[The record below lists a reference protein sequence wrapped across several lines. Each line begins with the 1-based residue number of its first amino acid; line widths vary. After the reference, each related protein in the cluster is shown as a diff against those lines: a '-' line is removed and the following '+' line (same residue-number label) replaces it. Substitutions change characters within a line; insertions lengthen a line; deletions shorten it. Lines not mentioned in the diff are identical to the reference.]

1 MREGRCG
8 ARLHLAFSA
17 RLVIGAAMPIKLT
30 TRLAQTALA
39 AATLATLSACA
50 GSTEGKDVAYVAR
63 DVESLYAE
71 AQRRLDKGNTLQA
84 AALFDE
90 VERQHPYSPW
100 ARRAQLMSAF
110 SYYIARDYNKAI
122 QNAQRFLSIHPG
134 NKDAPYAYYL
144 IALSYYEQ
152 ISDVN
157 RDQKITEQAQTALR
171 EVNRR
176 FPQTE
181 YAADARLKLDLV
193 ADHLAGK
200 EMEIG
205 RHYQRMGLWL
215 AADMRFRNVVEKFDT
230 TSHTPEALYRLCESS
245 LALGIP
251 EEAVKYAAVLGANY
265 PGTEWYEKAFKLVNK
280 HAAGVVAS

>member
-1 MREGRCG
+1 MQ
-8 ARLHLAFSA
+8 S
-17 RLVIGAAMPIKLT
+17 KLT
-30 TRLAQTALA
+30 SRVAVAALA
-39 AATLATLSACA
+39 AFAFGSLSACA
-50 GSTEGKDVAYVAR
+50 GGGGEKDVAYVAR

-122 QNAQRFLSIHPG
+122 TNAQRFLSIHPG

-176 FPQTE
+176 FPQSE

-205 RHYQRMGLWL
+205 RHYQRSGLWL
-215 AADMRFRNVVEKFDT
+215 AADLRFRNVVEKFQT
-230 TSHTPEALYRLCESS
+230 TSHTPEALYRLTESS
-245 LALGIP
+245 LALGLP

-265 PGTEWYEKAFKLVNK
+265 PGSEWYERAFKLVEK
-280 HAAGVVAS
+280 RAEGVTAS

>member
-1 MREGRCG
+1 MTSI
-8 ARLHLAFSA
+8 AKHLTRAA
-17 RLVIGAAMPIKLT
+17 VIS
-30 TRLAQTALA
+30 A
-39 AATLATLSACA
+39 AAFATTACGGGSAN
-50 GSTEGKDVAYVAR
+50 EDVAYVAR

-71 AQRRLDKGNTLQA
+71 AQRRLDKGNTLLA

-122 QNAQRFLSIHPG
+122 QNSQRFLSIHPG

-157 RDQKITEQAQTALR
+157 RDQKITEQARTALR

-176 FPQTE
+176 FPQSE

-193 ADHLAGK
+193 SDHLAGK

-205 RHYQRMGLWL
+205 RFYQRSGQWL
-215 AADMRFRNVVEKFDT
+215 AAALRFRNVLQEYQT
-230 TSHTPEALYRLCESS
+230 TSHTPEALYRLTESS

-251 EEAVKYAAVLGANY
+251 DEAVKYAAVLGANY
-265 PGTEWYEKAFKLVNK
+265 PGTKWYERAFKLVEK
-280 HAAGVVAS
+280 HAEGVRPT

>member
-1 MREGRCG
+1 MTRTLRTKIARASLLG
-8 ARLHLAFSA
+8 AS
-17 RLVIGAAMPIKLT
+17 I
-30 TRLAQTALA
+30 
-39 AATLATLSACA
+39 ATLAACGGSSAN
-50 GSTEGKDVAYVAR
+50 EDVAYVAR
-63 DVESLYAE
+63 DVETLYAE
-71 AQRRLDKGNTLQA
+71 AQRRLDGGNTQVA

-110 SYYIARDYNKAI
+110 SYYISRDYNKSI

-144 IALSYYEQ
+144 IALCYYEQ

-157 RDQKITEQAQTALR
+157 RDQSITEQAQTALR

-176 FPQTE
+176 FPQSE

-205 RHYQRMGLWL
+205 RFYQRSGRWL
-215 AADMRFRNVVEKFDT
+215 AAQLRFRNVLDNYQT
-230 TSHTPEALYRLCESS
+230 TSHTPEALYRLTESS
-245 LALGIP
+245 LALGIR

-265 PGTEWYEKAFKLVNK
+265 PGSEWYEKAFDLIGD
-280 HAAGVVAS
+280 HASDVTPS

>member
-1 MREGRCG
+1 M
-8 ARLHLAFSA
+8 ST
-17 RLVIGAAMPIKLT
+17 KLT
-30 TRLAQTALA
+30 TRLAPKLLGAALA

-230 TSHTPEALYRLCESS
+230 TSHTPEALYRLTESS
-245 LALGIP
+245 LALGVR

-265 PGTEWYEKAFKLVNK
+265 PGSEWYDRAFKLVGK
-280 HAAGVVAS
+280 HAEGVTAS